1 MAPSASRF
9 PSLASTLGALLAA
22 TLLSGGVGVTSPASA
37 ERGATLY
44 AGGPILTMAGPQ
56 PRYAEALVERDGRIV
71 YVGPLAGAIRAAGA
85 GAQRVNLAGRSL
97 LPGFIDAHGH
107 LPDYV
112 ATWGRPDLSPP
123 PVGTT
128 RRIADI
134 QATVRRYLASHQAP
148 AGQLQFFMGYDDSL
162 LDEKRHPTRADLDAV
177 SATVPILLMHASGHL
192 AVANSAALA
201 LASITKATPDPAGGH
216 IQRDPATG
224 EPNGVLEETA
234 GLPFMALIPQPDQ
247 AEKLRR
253 LDVVQKW
260 WASYGITTAQDGLSN
275 ADNVAL
281 LREAGRQGRLI
292 LDVVSFPFYRVL
304 GELTSL
310 DERAK
315 SARIH
320 TPGSDL
326 RATTPESTTGSP
338 TGPISSVVSNAG
350 REFASG
356 AEAATA
362 PPADGAS
369 TATLEVGIY
378 RNRLKIGGIKLTGDG
393 SPQGKTAYMSQP
405 YSSPPPGQQAD
416 YRAYAVM
423 NQQEVSDWVAFGYR
437 NNIPI
442 ITHTNGD
449 AALDQFLV
457 AVQQARASYGAKDLR
472 PVAIHAQLA
481 RHDQVDR
488 MKALGVVPSFFTAHT
503 FFWGDWH
510 RQSFGEQRAAGI
522 SPTGYANRRG
532 LIFTNHNDAPV
543 VPPDMLR
550 LAQTAVV
557 RTTRSGFVLGPNE
570 RVSPYVALKAMTD
583 WAAYQYFEEKS
594 KGTLEPGKLADMV
607 ILERDPLK
615 GDPSTLSTI
624 KVVETIKE
632 GRPIFRLGVDRIDA
646 AAAQAASRVAATPEL
661 AEQRIHRH

>member
-1 MAPSASRF
+1 MPHAF
-9 PSLASTLGALLAA
+9 SLRARPRIAARALGLGLALALAGGLQPLGAAEVAA
-22 TLLSGGVGVTSPASA
+22 EV
-37 ERGATLY
+37 ATVY
-44 AGGPILTMAGPQ
+44 AGGPILTMAGPT
-56 PRYAEALVERDGRIV
+56 PRYAEALVERGGRIV
-71 YVGPLAGAIRAAGA
+71 YVGPLAGALKAAGG
-85 GAQRVNLAGRSL
+85 GARRLNLGGRAL

-134 QATVRRYLASHQAP
+134 QATVRAYLASHPAP
-148 AGQLQFFMGYDDSL
+148 AGQLQFFSGYDDSL
-162 LDEKRHPTRADLDAV
+162 LEEKRHPTRADLDAV
-177 SATVPILLMHASGHL
+177 SSTVPILLMHASGHL
-192 AVANSAALA
+192 VVANSPALA
-201 LASITKATPDPAGGH
+201 LVKIGKATPDPAGGH
-216 IQRDPATG
+216 IQRDPSTG

-234 GLPFMALIPQPDQ
+234 GLPFMPLIPQPDL

-253 LDVVQKW
+253 FDQVQKW

-275 ADNVAL
+275 PGNVAL

-292 LDVVSFPFYRVL
+292 VDVVSYPFYRVL
-304 GELTSL
+304 GELASL
-310 DERAK
+310 DQRAK
-315 SARIH
+315 GVEIV
-320 TPGSDL
+320 TPGSEARVAPL
-326 RATTPESTTGSP
+326 GSM
-338 TGPISSVVSNAG
+338 VANAG
-350 REFASG
+350 REFAS
-356 AEAATA
+356 ASRVATA
-362 PPADGAS
+362 PPADG
-369 TATLEVGIY
+369 TTTDKLKVGIY
-378 RNRLKIGGIKLTGDG
+378 ENHLKIGGIKLTGDG

-405 YSSPPPGQQAD
+405 YTTPPPGQKAE

-423 NQQEVSDWVAFGYR
+423 NQQEVNDWVAFGYR
-437 NNIPI
+437 NNVQIL
-442 ITHTNGD
+442 THTNGD

-457 AVQQARASYGAKDLR
+457 AVQQARATYGAKDLR

-488 MKALGVVPSFFTAHT
+488 IKALGIVPSFFTAHT

-522 SPTGYANRRG
+522 SPTGYAYG
-532 LIFTNHNDAPV
+532 KGVIFTNHNDAPV

-557 RTTRSGFVLGPNE
+557 RTTRSGFVLGAAE
-570 RVSPYVALKAMTD
+570 RISPYVALKAVTD

-594 KGTLEPGKLADMV
+594 KGTLEPGKLADLV

-615 GDPSTLSTI
+615 SDPTTISTI

-632 GRPIFRLGVDRIDA
+632 GRPIFRLGVDRIDT
-646 AAAQAASRVAATPEL
+646 AAAQSASVVAATPEL
-661 AEQRIHRH
+661 AERRIHGH

>member
-1 MAPSASRF
+1 MA
-9 PSLASTLGALLAA
+9 GLLPAAVAAPPAAA
-22 TLLSGGVGVTSPASA
+22 TP
-37 ERGATLY
+37 ATLY
-44 AGGPILTMAGPQ
+44 AGGPILTMAGPK
-56 PRYAEALVERDGRIV
+56 PAYAEALVERGGRIV
-71 YVGPLAGAIRAAGA
+71 YVGPLAVAIRAAGG
-85 GAQRVNLAGRSL
+85 GAKRVNLAGRAL

-123 PVGTT
+123 PVGST

-134 QATVRRYLASHQAP
+134 QATVRAYLASHPAP

-162 LDEKRHPTRADLDAV
+162 LEEKRHPTRADLDAV
-177 SATVPILLMHASGHL
+177 SATVPILLIHASGHL
-192 AVANSAALA
+192 VVANSPALA
-201 LASITKATPDPAGGH
+201 LVKISKATPDPAGGF
-216 IQRDPATG
+216 IQRDPGTG

-234 GLPFMALIPQPDQ
+234 GLPFMALIPQPDL

-253 LDVVQKW
+253 FDQVQKW
-260 WASYGITTAQDGLSN
+260 WASFGITTAQDGLSN
-275 ADNVAL
+275 PSNVAL
-281 LREAGRQGRLI
+281 LREAGRQRRLI
-292 LDVVSFPFYRVL
+292 LDVVSYPFYRVL
-304 GELTSL
+304 GELNSL
-310 DERAK
+310 DARA
-315 SARIH
+315 SSRAVIH
-320 TPGSDL
+320 TPGSGDP
-326 RATTPESTTGSP
+326 RALANGKAASANAPGTTA
-338 TGPISSVVSNAG
+338 PISSLVSNAG

-356 AEAATA
+356 AEAATP
-362 PPADGAS
+362 PPADGAT
-369 TATLEVGIY
+369 TAKLEVGIY
-378 RNRLKIGGIKLTGDG
+378 RNHLKIGGIKLTGDG

-405 YSSPPPGQQAD
+405 YAVPPPGQKAD

-437 NNIPI
+437 NNIQI

-457 AVQQARASYGAKDLR
+457 AVQQARATYGAKDLR

-488 MKALGVVPSFFTAHT
+488 IKALGIVPSFFTAHT

-522 SPTGYANRRG
+522 SPTGYAYG
-532 LIFTNHNDAPV
+532 KGVIFTNHNDAPV

-557 RTTRSGFVLGPNE
+557 RTTRSGFVLGPAE
-570 RVSPYVALKAMTD
+570 RVSPYVALKAITD

-594 KGTLEPGKLADMV
+594 KGTLEPGKLADLV

-615 GDPSTLSTI
+615 GDPTTMSTI

-632 GRPIFRLGVDRIDA
+632 GQPIFRLGVDKIDA
-646 AAAQAASRVAATPEL
+646 ASAQAASRVAATPEL

>member
-1 MAPSASRF
+1 MIVLGGSIAGGANLPAVAAPPQSA
-9 PSLASTLGALLAA
+9 AAA
-22 TLLSGGVGVTSPASA
+22 TLYS
-37 ERGATLY
+37 
-44 AGGPILTMAGPQ
+44 GGPILTMAGPQ
-56 PRYAEALVERDGRIV
+56 PAYAEALVERGGRIV
-71 YVGPLAGAIRAAGA
+71 YVGPLAGAVRAAGG
-85 GAQRVNLAGRSL
+85 GAKRVNLAGRAL

-123 PVGTT
+123 PVGST

-134 QATVRRYLASHQAP
+134 QATVRAYLASHPAP

-162 LDEKRHPTRADLDAV
+162 LEEKRHPTRTDLDAV
-177 SATVPILLMHASGHL
+177 SATVPIVLIHASGHL
-192 AVANSAALA
+192 VVANTPALA
-201 LASITKATPDPAGGH
+201 LVKISKATPDPAGGF

-253 LDVVQKW
+253 LDAVQKW
-260 WASYGITTAQDGLSN
+260 WASYGLTTAQDGLSN
-275 ADNVAL
+275 AGNITL

-292 LDVVSFPFYRVL
+292 LDVVSYPFYRVL
-304 GELTSL
+304 GELSSL
-310 DERAK
+310 DARA
-315 SARIH
+315 SSRAVIYA
-320 TPGSDL
+320 PG
-326 RATTPESTTGSP
+326 RA
-338 TGPISSVVSNAG
+338 PISSLVSNAG

-356 AEAATA
+356 AEAATP
-362 PPADGAS
+362 PPADGAP
-369 TATLEVGIY
+369 TAKLEVGIY
-378 RNRLKIGGIKLTGDG
+378 RNHLKIGGIKLTGDG

-405 YSSPPPGQQAD
+405 YASPPSGQKAD

-437 NNIPI
+437 NNVQI

-488 MKALGVVPSFFTAHT
+488 MKELGIVPSFFTAHT

-522 SPTGYANRRG
+522 SSTGYAYG
-532 LIFTNHNDAPV
+532 KGVIFTNHNDAPV

-550 LAQTAVV
+550 LTQTAVV
-557 RTTRSGFVLGPNE
+557 RTTRSGFLLGPAE
-570 RVSPYVALKAMTD
+570 RVSPYVALKAITD
-583 WAAYQYFEEKS
+583 WAAYQYFEEKN
-594 KGTLEPGKLADMV
+594 KGTLEPGKLADLV

-615 GDPSTLSTI
+615 VDPTTISTI

-632 GRPIFRLGVDRIDA
+632 GRPIFQLGVDRIDT
-646 AAAQAASRVAATPEL
+646 AAAQAASRVAPNPEL

>member
-1 MAPSASRF
+1 MAPLRCFSAWF
-9 PSLASTLGALLAA
+9 LVAGYLLPSLASPLQAAAAESPRRPAVTLY
-22 TLLSGGVGVTSPASA
+22 SGGA
-37 ERGATLY
+37 
-44 AGGPILTMAGPQ
+44 ILTMVGPQ
-56 PRYAEALVERDGRIV
+56 PRYAEALVERGGRIL
-71 YVGPLAGAIRAAGA
+71 YVGPLAGALRAAGG
-85 GAQRVNLAGRSL
+85 GARRVDLAGRAL

-112 ATWGRPDLSPP
+112 PTWGRPDLSPP
-123 PVGTT
+123 PVGST

-134 QATVRRYLASHQAP
+134 QATVRAWLASHPAP
-148 AGQLQFFMGYDDSL
+148 AGQLQFFVGYDDSL
-162 LDEKRHPTRADLDAV
+162 LEEKRHPTRADLDAV
-177 SATVPILLMHASGHL
+177 SSTVPILLLHASGHL
-192 AVANSAALA
+192 VVANSPALA
-201 LASITKATPDPAGGH
+201 LVKIGKATPDPAGGH

-234 GLPFMALIPQPDQ
+234 GLPFMALIPQPDL

-253 LDVVQKW
+253 FDAVQKW

-275 ADNVAL
+275 PGNVAL

-292 LDVVSFPFYRVL
+292 LDVVSYPFFRVL
-304 GELTSL
+304 GDLASL
-310 DERAK
+310 DQRA
-315 SARIH
+315 RGVQIV
-320 TPGSDL
+320 TPGSDP
-326 RATTPESTTGSP
+326 RAPGAAAP
-338 TGPISSVVSNAG
+338 PAPISSMVSNAG

-356 AEAATA
+356 AAAAVA
-362 PPADGAS
+362 PPGDGAG
-369 TATLEVGIY
+369 TVARLKVGLY
-378 RNRLKIGGIKLTGDG
+378 ENHLKIGGIKLTGDG
-393 SPQGKTAYMSQP
+393 SPQGKTAYMSEP
-405 YSSPPPGQQAD
+405 YNSPPPGQKAD

-437 NNIPI
+437 NNIQI

-457 AVQQARASYGAKDLR
+457 AVQQARATYGPKDLR

-488 MKALGVVPSFFTAHT
+488 IKELGIVPSFFTAHT

-522 SPTGYANRRG
+522 SPAGYANRQDV
-532 LIFTNHNDAPV
+532 IFTNHNDAPV

-557 RTTRSGFVLGPNE
+557 RTTRSGFVLGPAE
-570 RVSPYVALKAMTD
+570 RISPYVALKAMTA

-594 KGTLEPGKLADMV
+594 KGTLEPGKLADLV

-615 GDPSTLSTI
+615 VDPTTISTI

-646 AAAQAASRVAATPEL
+646 ASAQAASRVAATPEL
-661 AEQRIHRH
+661 AEQRIHGH

>member
-1 MAPSASRF
+1 MPHAF
-9 PSLASTLGALLAA
+9 SLRTRPRIAARALGLGLALALAGGLQPLGAAEVA
-22 TLLSGGVGVTSPASA
+22 TVYSGGA
-37 ERGATLY
+37 
-44 AGGPILTMAGPQ
+44 ILTMAGPT
-56 PRYAEALVERDGRIV
+56 PRYAEALVEQGGRIV
-71 YVGPLAGAIRAAGA
+71 YVGPLAGALKAAGG
-85 GAQRVNLAGRSL
+85 GARRLNLGGHAL

-123 PVGTT
+123 PVGST

-134 QATVRRYLASHQAP
+134 QATVRAYLASHPAP
-148 AGQLQFFMGYDDSL
+148 AGQLQFFTGYDDSL
-162 LDEKRHPTRADLDAV
+162 LEERRHPTRADLDAV
-177 SATVPILLMHASGHL
+177 SSTVPILLMHASGHL
-192 AVANSAALA
+192 VVANSPALA
-201 LASITKATPDPAGGH
+201 LVKIGKGTPDPAGGH

-234 GLPFMALIPQPDQ
+234 GLPFMALIPQPDLV
-247 AEKLRR
+247 EKLRR
-253 LDVVQKW
+253 FDQVQTW

-275 ADNVAL
+275 PGNVAL

-292 LDVVSFPFYRVL
+292 LDVVSYPFFRVL
-304 GELTSL
+304 GELASL
-310 DERAK
+310 DQRAK
-315 SARIH
+315 GVEIV
-320 TPGSDL
+320 TPGSQARVAPL
-326 RATTPESTTGSP
+326 GSM
-338 TGPISSVVSNAG
+338 VANAG
-350 REFASG
+350 REFAS
-356 AEAATA
+356 APRVATA
-362 PPADGAS
+362 PPADG
-369 TATLEVGIY
+369 TTTDKLKVGIY
-378 RNRLKIGGIKLTGDG
+378 ENHLKIGGIKLTGDG
-393 SPQGKTAYMSQP
+393 SPQGKTAYMSEP
-405 YSSPPPGQQAD
+405 YNSPPPGQKAE

-437 NNIPI
+437 NNVQI

-457 AVQQARASYGAKDLR
+457 AVQQARATYGAKDLR

-488 MKALGVVPSFFTAHT
+488 IKALGIVPSFFTAHT

-522 SPTGYANRRG
+522 SPTGYAYG
-532 LIFTNHNDAPV
+532 KGVIFTNHNDAPV

-557 RTTRSGFVLGPNE
+557 RTTRSGFVLGAAE
-570 RVSPYVALKAMTD
+570 RISPYVALKAMTD

-594 KGTLEPGKLADMV
+594 KGTLEPGKLADLV

-615 GDPSTLSTI
+615 GDPTTISTI

-632 GRPIFRLGVDRIDA
+632 GRPIFRLGVDKVDGA
-646 AAAQAASRVAATPEL
+646 SVSAASRVAPNPEQ
-661 AEQRIHRH
+661 AEARIHGH